1 MICDMHVQ
9 DSWNIRGEENQASFF
24 YTFVSEA
31 NVYIKI
37 YMYCF
42 LYKIYVDCNQAVA
55 RAHVASL
62 GGNALLLHR
71 MIPQESG
78 GRLSR
83 NQVRSIEGRHLTAI
97 YVDSFYW

>member
-31 NVYIKI
+31 N
-37 YMYCF
+37 
-42 LYKIYVDCNQAVA
+42 AVA

-62 GGNALLLHR
+62 GGNALLLQR